1 MFQILVVD
9 DEKEIVE
16 LEEIYLKE
24 AGYEVLKAYN
34 GKMALEFLK
43 KGKIDLVVLDIMM
56 PEIDGLDV
64 CCKLRE
70 KDKIPVIIVSAKG
83 QEIDK
88 IKGLQSGADDYMVKP
103 FSPLELVARVQSQLR
118 QAHYFNQEL
127 QKKEDTLIKIKEI
140 EIDKARHQVYRLGK
154 EIKLTPTEY
163 DILVLLAENMG
174 KVYSSEEIYRA
185 LWKEKYYEGNNT
197 VMAHMWRLREKI
209 EENPKVPQIIQT
221 VWGVGY
227 KIENNRY

>member
-118 QAHYFNQEL
+118 RAHYFNQEL

>member
-1 MFQILVVD
+1 M
-9 DEKEIVE
+9 
-16 LEEIYLKE
+16 
-24 AGYEVLKAYN
+24 
-34 GKMALEFLK
+34 
-43 KGKIDLVVLDIMM
+43 
-56 PEIDGLDV
+56 
-64 CCKLRE
+64 
-70 KDKIPVIIVSAKG
+70 
-83 QEIDK
+83 
-88 IKGLQSGADDYMVKP
+88 
-103 FSPLELVARVQSQLR
+103 
-118 QAHYFNQEL
+118 
-127 QKKEDTLIKIKEI
+127 
-140 EIDKARHQVYRLGK
+140 GK